1 MLPFMQIKLGLTGK
15 KLHDSLTNLLP
26 VPRLRLLAWSALAA
40 AWPNVLSTIQDG
52 ELLPCSSGFV
62 PSSIKQT
69 HLGNSIER
77 NWRNVMKEYIPHFLF
92 QRFFRGYPCWKKS
105 NRTQNTTSSTENEGQ
120 FSRWILSTWMNATA
134 DHYLS
139 GPAPSQGV
147 YLSVDGL
154 LTK

>member
-1 MLPFMQIKLGLTGK
+1 MQIKLGLTGK

-26 VPRLRLLAWSALAA
+26 VPRLRLLVWSALAA

-120 FSRWILSTWMNATA
+120 FFKMDPLHVNECNRWPISVGPSPFTRSLS
-134 DHYLS
+134 LS
-139 GPAPSQGV
+139 
-147 YLSVDGL
+147 YERFVD
-154 LTK
+154 